1 MRCWPPVAPSRP
13 GGIITGRASRR
24 DRLQPV
30 GKAKSASVV
39 LPCRQDGNEP
49 EKRTDYGSMRRVI
62 ASALLCA
69 ITGLSVAGAVSADG
83 TRKPW
88 WADPS
93 IQCQLNL
100 TTRQVSRLSAIF
112 KRDLPARRVLNERIR
127 QLDAR
132 LHHAIQ
138 DDNREISSGLAA
150 QVEDLRRQQNTRRS
164 LMLIEM
170 YRTLTPAQRAR
181 LDMVHATGVPGS

>member
-1 MRCWPPVAPSRP
+1 MAN
-13 GGIITGRASRR
+13 TNEASA
-24 DRLQPV
+24 L
-30 GKAKSASVV
+30 
-39 LPCRQDGNEP
+39 LPCRQDGNER
-49 EKRTDYGSMRRVI
+49 EKRPDYGSMRRVI
-62 ASALLCA
+62 ASALVCA
-69 ITGLSVAGAVSADG
+69 ITGLSPAVADASADG
-83 TRKPW
+83 TQKPW

-93 IQCQLNL
+93 IQCQLHL

-112 KRDLPARRVLNERIR
+112 RRDLPARRALNERIR

-138 DDNREISSGLAA
+138 DDNRAISKGLAE

-181 LDMVHATGVPGS
+181 LGMVHATGVPGC